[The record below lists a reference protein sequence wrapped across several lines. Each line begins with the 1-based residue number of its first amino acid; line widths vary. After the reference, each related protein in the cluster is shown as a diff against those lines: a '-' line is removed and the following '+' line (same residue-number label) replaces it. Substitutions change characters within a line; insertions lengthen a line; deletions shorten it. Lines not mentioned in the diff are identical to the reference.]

1 MVLVF
6 FDTKGV
12 LLMTIIS
19 LADGCRLLAIDPKTL
34 RRWLDLAHVPLLPH
48 ASDAR
53 IKGLSAER
61 LRQVATAHRRLL
73 ADFPEAAPSPV
84 QALLPQE
91 PPPLSGELIDV
102 LQTIPELSAQIVVL
116 QQRLTE
122 LVLLLPPVPV
132 SASASQEE
140 PATVV
145 VEPAPVPA
153 TPRSR
158 PTTSSSAK
166 RRRAPARVLP
176 LVEYAT
182 HGGYVIICPEH
193 GLLTF
198 EPDTPQWFA
207 WLATR
212 SSFRFVGK
220 HGRLTA
226 HRELQR
232 VPGGAWRAHRQLRNR
247 CYTSRLG
254 STESLTIAALEQVAA
269 ELQAHLA

>member
-1 MVLVF
+1 M
-6 FDTKGV
+6 T
-12 LLMTIIS
+12 LMS
-19 LADGCRLLAIDPKTL
+19 LTDCCRLLAIDAKTL
-34 RRWLDLAHVPLLPH
+34 RRWLALAHFPLLPH
-48 ASDAR
+48 PTDAR
-53 IKGLSAER
+53 IKGISAEQ
-61 LRQVATAHRRLL
+61 LCQVATAHRRIL
-73 ADFPEAAPSPV
+73 ADFPEAAPPPV

-116 QQRLTE
+116 QQRLIE
-122 LVLLLPPVPV
+122 LTQLLRPVPV
-132 SASASQEE
+132 LASPSQEE
-140 PATVV
+140 PAAMVA
-145 VEPAPVPA
+145 EPAPAPA

-158 PTTSSSAK
+158 RATSSSAK
-166 RRRAPARVLP
+166 RLRAPAHVLP
-176 LVEYAT
+176 LIEYGT

-207 WLATR
+207 WLATC

-232 VPGGAWRAHRQLRNR
+232 LPRAAWRAHRQIRNHT
-247 CYTSRLG
+247 YNIRLG
-254 STESLTIAALEQVAA
+254 STESLTIAALEQTAA

>member
-1 MVLVF
+1 
-6 FDTKGV
+6 
-12 LLMTIIS
+12 MTIIS

-53 IKGLSAER
+53 IKG
-61 LRQVATAHRRLL
+61 
-73 ADFPEAAPSPV
+73 
-84 QALLPQE
+84 
-91 PPPLSGELIDV
+91 
-102 LQTIPELSAQIVVL
+102 
-116 QQRLTE
+116 
-122 LVLLLPPVPV
+122 LLLPPVPV

-247 CYTSRLG
+247 SYTSRLG